1 MERLE
6 TLSPEQ
12 VAEAIGASS
21 WWVREQARRGR
32 IPHLRLGRGRIRFLP
47 EHVDALVRRATVLE
61 HEVEPEPVD
70 LTALRATERSVRAH
84 LKPRRAECQ
93 PLF

>member
-1 MERLE
+1 MDKLE

-47 EHVDALVRRATVLE
+47 DQVAALIRRATVKE

-70 LTALRATERSVRAH
+70 ITVLGATDRSVRAH
-84 LKPRRAECQ
+84 LKPRRAEGES
-93 PLF
+93 LF

>member
-1 MERLE
+1 MEKLE

-12 VAEAIGASS
+12 VAEAIGASP

-47 EHVDALVRRATVLE
+47 EHVDALIRRATVRE
-61 HEVEPEPVD
+61 YEVRTEPVD
-70 LTALRATERSVRAH
+70 LSPLGATERSVRAH
-84 LKPRRAECQ
+84 LKPRRAEGN